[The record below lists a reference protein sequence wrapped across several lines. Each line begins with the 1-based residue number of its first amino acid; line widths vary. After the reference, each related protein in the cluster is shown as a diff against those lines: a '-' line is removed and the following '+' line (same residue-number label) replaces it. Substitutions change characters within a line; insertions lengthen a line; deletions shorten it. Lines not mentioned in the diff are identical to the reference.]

1 VHTRL
6 LLKLRKRK
14 PLKLNQSP
22 QVLALQTP
30 RLGIPGRRDTMLR
43 HASTIS
49 ETASGQIVDP
59 SSSSNTTTRLWRCR
73 AVLLKMCLVLQTAAK
88 FLLGETEYRR
98 LFIESQMEVPKTVS
112 KIHSQHHPNGQLIG
126 RQLAKGVGTKDQKK
140 AQNDPAVCQHP
151 SHALKARSN
160 KTLKWWTCL
169 QCQSRWE
176 RLDADEV
183 GLTMDE
189 PDDMTVICFGK
200 HKHSA
205 STYLEVYDR
214 DKGYCKWVKM
224 TAETGDAS
232 PQLRRFAIYLQKK
245 DLEETDPAL

>member
-1 VHTRL
+1 
-6 LLKLRKRK
+6 
-14 PLKLNQSP
+14 
-22 QVLALQTP
+22 
-30 RLGIPGRRDTMLR
+30 MLR
-43 HASTIS
+43 HASRIS
-49 ETASGQIVDP
+49 ETASGQNVDP
-59 SSSSNTTTRLWRCR
+59 SNRNTTTVTINVTHNVTPIRSAASLSESERLSRWR
-73 AVLLKMCLVLQTAAK
+73 AVVLKMCLVLQTASPQTKAK
-88 FLLGETEYRR
+88 SLLCETEYRR
-98 LFIESQMEVPKTVS
+98 LFIESQMEVPKTAS
-112 KIHSQHHPNGQLIG
+112 KIHYQHHPNGQLIG
-126 RQLAKGVGTKDQKK
+126 RELAKGVGTKDAKN
-140 AQNDPAVCQHP
+140 ARHDPAVCQHP
-151 SHALKARSN
+151 SHALTARGN

-169 QCQSRWE
+169 YCQSRWE